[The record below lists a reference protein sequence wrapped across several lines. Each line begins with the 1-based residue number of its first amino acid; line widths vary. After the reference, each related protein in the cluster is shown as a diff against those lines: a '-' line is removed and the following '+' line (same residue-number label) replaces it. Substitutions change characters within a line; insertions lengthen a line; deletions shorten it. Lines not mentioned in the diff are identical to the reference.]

1 MVHKTS
7 SYLAI
12 IVSLS
17 LRSRPLSKVVTN
29 NLDVDHLTKE
39 AFTESQNSEE
49 IRRAFHVTQEALAT
63 SNTSRVTQSNRN
75 E

>member
-29 NLDVDHLTKE
+29 NLDVHHLTKE
-39 AFTESQNSEE
+39 AFTESQNSEK
-49 IRRAFHVTQEALAT
+49 IRRALPHNLRDFSNIKYIT
-63 SNTSRVTQSNRN
+63 SNTV
-75 E
+75 

>member
-1 MVHKTS
+1 MVHKTN

-49 IRRAFHVTQEALAT
+49 IRRALPRNTRGFSNIKYIT
-63 SNTSRVTQSNRN
+63 SNTV
-75 E
+75 